1 MAIYRTW
8 STVSGTATN
17 PTKAYDY
24 SYGDLT
30 SCALLSTTS
39 GLTKSHIYQSTQS
52 LTGMSTCS
60 LKLRWK
66 YWVGVAAD
74 ADVNGIVDLSYS
86 WDGSTWYAL
95 LTDFG
100 DPSERTA
107 TTEAVYTLSNFNA
120 STNLNSLRVRFSASP
135 GREFDPELGKTIW
148 FPSSVEIYDMAVD
161 AASGPVY
168 TVNTI
173 SGPSSLYAGYQGSY
187 SATVT
192 NDATNNCTWSI
203 VSGGGTL
210 SGAVNDATSS
220 RVTLAAPLTSG
231 GSVVLRC
238 RSNLDTSKYQDITVS
253 VPLVGISLTVGP
265 SRMRAGYPGW
275 YQVTVT
281 GHADT
286 RANWSVTGGSLN
298 VTQANSVTWT
308 VPTTR
313 GKYIISGS
321 HVYDASKTFSYAVYV
336 DYFYPNNYTVGVAD
350 AAQVGCDLVSGG
362 QAIDEQLNS
371 YAYANSYWVSEG
383 QGASYGYYDL
393 YDFPDTPNLVS
404 TNLVLYYSSRSTD
417 IYYSIDGGQNWV
429 FATSA
434 PGSGNASPLIITV
447 APGSIYN
454 LNQLRVRFCLN
465 SWCEREWNRDTQQW
479 DNVSAGGWV
488 YLYEIRAEPTQRAYS
503 AVTGTS
509 DRGTT
514 PTPLFMPGQFQPLTG
529 TMSGAGTSPVAL
541 TGPGTSTTPVA
552 IPFFLGAS
560 SG

>member
-8 STVSGTATN
+8 STVSGIASD
-17 PTKAYDY
+17 PTRAYDNT
-24 SYGDLT
+24 YGDLT
-30 SCALLSTTS
+30 SYALLSTTS
-39 GLTKSHIYQSTQS
+39 GMIKSHIYQSTQS

-74 ADVNGIVDLSYS
+74 ADVNGIVALYYS
-86 WDGSTWYAL
+86 WDGSTWYDL
-95 LTDFG
+95 LTDVG
-100 DPSERTA
+100 DPGKRTA

-135 GREFDPELGKTIW
+135 GRKFDPELGKTIW

-238 RSNLDTSKYQDITVS
+238 RSNLDTSKYRDITVS

-308 VPTTR
+308 VPSTP
-313 GKYIISGS
+313 GKYTISGS
-321 HVYDASKTFSYAVYV
+321 HVYDPSKTFSYLVYV
-336 DYFYPNNYTVGVAD
+336 DWHYPSAYTTGTTNANVSCVAIG
-350 AAQVGCDLVSGG
+350 AASNAYDQNETNATTLNFQWGG
-362 QAIDEQLNS
+362 A
-371 YAYANSYWVSEG
+371 VG
-383 QGASYGYYDL
+383 QGQGWFDFYG
-393 YDFPDTPNLVS
+393 FPSEANLVS
-404 TNLVLYYSSRSTD
+404 VD
-417 IYYSIDGGQNWV
+417 IQIKHAAQYGNCYVSLSHDGGVTWTNGV
-429 FATSA
+429 GLGSNYTTSWHV
-434 PGSGNASPLIITV
+434 LTL
-447 APGSIYN
+447 APGSIFN
-454 LNQLRVRFCLN
+454 LDQVRVRIVGFCGGEM
-465 SWCEREWNRDTQQW
+465 WWNPDTRQEEFATTW
-479 DNVSAGGWV
+479 SEVTV
-488 YLYEIRAEPTQRAYS
+488 YEIVAVPRTRAYTAS
-503 AVTGTS
+503 TS
-509 DRGTT
+509 TVNQGTT
-514 PTPLFMPGQFQPLTG
+514 PARLYMPSKFRPLDGGMNAIG
-529 TMSGAGTSPVAL
+529 
-541 TGPGTSTTPVA
+541 TTPVA
-552 IPFFLGAS
+552 IGSGVGALPYFLGGIAN
-560 SG
+560 

>member
-17 PTKAYDY
+17 PTEAYDY

-30 SCALLSTTS
+30 SYALLSAPS
-39 GLTKSHIYQSTQS
+39 GPTMSHIYQSTQS
-52 LTGMSTCS
+52 LTGMTTCS

-74 ADVNGIVDLSYS
+74 ANGIVDLYYS

-100 DPSERTA
+100 NPGERTA

-120 STNLNSLRVRFSASP
+120 STNLNSLRVRFRAAP
-135 GREFDPELGKTIW
+135 GREWDPEFGMNIW
-148 FPSSVEIYDMAVD
+148 VPSSVEIYDMAVD
-161 AASGPVY
+161 AVSGPVY

-220 RVTLAAPLTSG
+220 RVTLAAPLASG
-231 GSVVLRC
+231 GTVVLRC
-238 RSNLDTSKYQDITVS
+238 RSNLDTSKYADITVS
-253 VPLVGISLTVGP
+253 VPAVGISLTVGP

-308 VPTTR
+308 VPSTP
-313 GKYIISGS
+313 GKYTISGS
-321 HVYDASKTFSYAVYV
+321 HVYDPSKTFSYLVYV
-336 DYFYPNNYTVGVAD
+336 DWDYPSAYTTGANNVNVSCIEIGAASNAYDQNESSATTLSFQWGD
-350 AAQVGCDLVSGG
+350 AV
-362 QAIDEQLNS
+362 
-371 YAYANSYWVSEG
+371 G
-383 QGASYGYYDL
+383 QGQGWFDFYG
-393 YDFPDTPNLVS
+393 FPSEANLVS
-404 TNLVLYYSSRSTD
+404 VD
-417 IYYSIDGGQNWV
+417 IQIKHAAAYGGCYATLSHDGGTTWTQAVDLGCNH
-429 FATSA
+429 ATSWHV
-434 PGSGNASPLIITV
+434 LTL
-447 APGSIYN
+447 APGSIFN
-454 LNQLRVRFCLN
+454 LNQVRVRIVGEC
-465 SWCEREWNRDTQQW
+465 SGETWWNPDTQQNEIQTTW
-479 DNVSAGGWV
+479 SEVAI
-488 YLYEIRAEPTQRAYS
+488 YEIVAIPRTRAYTAS
-503 AVTGTS
+503 TS
-509 DRGTT
+509 TSNQGTT
-514 PTPLFMPGQFQPLTG
+514 PTPLYMPSKFRPLDG
-529 TMSGAGTSPVAL
+529 GMSAID
-541 TGPGTSTTPVA
+541 TTPVA
-552 IPFFLGAS
+552 IGTGVGALPFFLG
-560 SG
+560 GTPG